1 VLSVLAIR
9 LARMLLIGLPA
20 LLIAF
25 AVLAGFRRDV
35 RKEATATEIR
45 S

>member
-1 VLSVLAIR
+1 MA
-9 LARMLLIGLPA
+9 AIGLPA

-25 AVLAGFRRDV
+25 GVLVGFRRDV
-35 RKEATATEIR
+35 RKAATAPEAR

>member
-1 VLSVLAIR
+1 
-9 LARMLLIGLPA
+9 MLVIGLPA

-25 AVLAGFRRDV
+25 AVLAGFRRDM
-35 RKEATATEIR
+35 RKAATAPEAR

>member
-1 VLSVLAIR
+1 MIV
-9 LARMLLIGLPA
+9 IGIPA

-25 AVLAGFRRDV
+25 AVLVGFRREV
-35 RKEATATEIR
+35 RQAGLAPEGR

>member
-1 VLSVLAIR
+1 
-9 LARMLLIGLPA
+9 LLIGLPA

-25 AVLAGFRRDV
+25 AVLLGLARDM
-35 RKEATATEIR
+35 RKETAPEAR

>member
-1 VLSVLAIR
+1 MV
-9 LARMLLIGLPA
+9 LIGLPA

-25 AVLAGFRRDV
+25 AVLVGFRRDV
-35 RKEATATEIR
+35 RNEAIQEAR